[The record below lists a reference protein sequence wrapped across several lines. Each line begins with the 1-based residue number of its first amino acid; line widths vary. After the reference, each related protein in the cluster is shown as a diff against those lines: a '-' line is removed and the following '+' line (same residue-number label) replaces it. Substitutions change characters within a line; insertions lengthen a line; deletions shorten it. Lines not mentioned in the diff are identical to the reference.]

1 MAASGDLKK
10 IKCTVQY
17 NGTAY
22 AGFQRQ
28 REGEPTIQGAIE
40 EAITSLTGETVP
52 IVAAGRTDAGVHAHG
67 QVFHFSTRSRIP
79 VDRWPAAFNTRLPR
93 DIVVVDAEVVPPT
106 FHARFDARART
117 YRYSVWNADTPSP
130 FWYPFSWWV
139 RQPLDVERMREG
151 ASHLVGRHD
160 FAAFAA
166 AGSSARTTER
176 TLFRVDV
183 EEESV
188 GPKARR
194 LIHVWVEGDAFLY
207 RMVRNI
213 VGTLVV
219 VGAGEEEPDWVRR
232 VLKEGRREAAG
243 ATAPPQGLTLWRVD
257 Y

>member
-1 MAASGDLKK
+1 MAASGDMNT

-17 NGTAY
+17 DGTDY

-28 REGEPTIQGAIE
+28 REGQRTIQAVIE
-40 EAITSLTGETVP
+40 EAITSLTGETVS
-52 IVAAGRTDAGVHAHG
+52 IIGAGRTDSGVHAHG

-93 DIVVVDAEVVPPT
+93 DVVVIDAKAVPST

-117 YRYSVWNADTPSP
+117 YRYTVWNADTPSP
-130 FWYPFSWWV
+130 FWRRFSWWV
-139 RQPLDVERMREG
+139 RQPLDMGSMREA
-151 ASHLVGRHD
+151 ASFLVGRHD

-166 AGSSARTTER
+166 AGGSARTTER

-183 EEESV
+183 EEERV

-194 LIHVWVEGDAFLY
+194 LVHFWVEGDAFLY

-219 VGAGEEEPDWVRR
+219 VGTGEQEPAWVGQ
-232 VLKEGRREAAG
+232 VLQEGRREAAG
-243 ATAPPQGLTLWRVD
+243 ATAPPQGLTLWQVH